1 MENAS
6 TEEKSLYD
14 LLMEG
19 RAHRAENG
27 FSVWDV
33 AWRALND
40 TLILPCDVA
49 AALFLLQREH
59 PATIDRFM
67 DDWERLRGPE
77 RKRVAHEHAQVCFL
91 QLCNDDELPTDAR
104 EQLET
109 LEQLDS
115 KTHEPSLFRVP
126 HERAAELLK
135 EFGSI
140 PADTS
145 VLCICGCGLE
155 VTRGEV
161 GKMGE
166 PSVAMLWMRSYEKAR
181 SGEDPATEPIDS
193 VVSSLLDAILR
204 GRNN

>member
-40 TLILPCDVA
+40 TLILPCDAA

-59 PATIDRFM
+59 PEIIDRFM

-77 RKRVAHEHAQVCFL
+77 RKRVAREHAQICSL
-91 QLCNDDELPTDAR
+91 QLCADDELPIDIR
-104 EQLET
+104 EWLEEC
-109 LEQLDS
+109 EQLDS
-115 KTHEPSLFRVP
+115 KTHEQSLFRVP
-126 HERAAELLK
+126 REHAAELLK
-135 EFGSI
+135 EFGTI

-145 VLCICGCGLE
+145 VSCICGCGLE
-155 VTRGEV
+155 VTRGEAS
-161 GKMGE
+161 KMGE